1 MEITKFDSDS
11 SIQRLTLADLMKALG
26 RPTSKAESRTL
37 DNQLIACR
45 LGWSRLGAYSLTI
58 ELDWQGLWQAMF
70 FCELPIGRNGTIR
83 RERLVDGTTEM
94 LEAWIT
100 LNANYFIEN
109 INR

>member
-1 MEITKFDSDS
+1 MEISKYDS
-11 SIQRLTLADLMKALG
+11 SSDIQRVTLADLMKTLG
-26 RPTSKAESRTL
+26 RPTSKTELRTL
-37 DNQLIACR
+37 DNELVACR
-45 LGWSRLGAYSLTI
+45 LGWSRQGAYSLTI
-58 ELDWQGLWQAMF
+58 ELDRQGLWQAMF